1 MWPALLLARDKQT
14 DGEDA
19 AAAAATP
26 VQSAPTATETAADQ
40 VNIFA

>member
-14 DGEDA
+14 DGED

>member
-19 AAAAATP
+19 AAATP
-26 VQSAPTATETAADQ
+26 VQSAPTATTETAADQ